1 VCRGND
7 KPSQRGE
14 ESVDH
19 AHGVRNGNKITGALQ
34 KWHWEQQDI
43 RKRST
48 SCLQFL
54 YNILEFEIVDGVQ
67 GRPKKLTSKFI

>member
-1 VCRGND
+1 M
-7 KPSQRGE
+7 E

-19 AHGVRNGNKITGALQ
+19 AHGVRNGNKITWALQ
-34 KWHWEQQDI
+34 KWHWGQQDI

-48 SCLQFL
+48 SCLHFL

-67 GRPKKLTSKFI
+67 GRPGKLAAKFILNGYNNSWR